1 MQSIDFKFICASKII
16 YQMRI
21 LTHGY
26 SVNYLK
32 EHGFFFLLGPHLQSY
47 LPLFFTHP
55 ITLIH
60 TYPTLLWGLDVP
72 FGMCFWGGSTKIVYT
87 VKRPYRGHVA
97 VHSLQPTVSEEDQF
111 TYSMITKMAK
121 RERQSSVKT
130 KVVDLFCVVC
140 LHKIF
145 NAFNVV
151 LKLTLNFWIPASKER
166 STSINY
172 FSFF

>member
-1 MQSIDFKFICASKII
+1 MCFKNHISNA
-16 YQMRI
+16 YPYTRI
-21 LTHGY
+21 LGKLFKRTRLLFSFRTTFAKLFTIILYTSNHTHTHISNIVVRIGCTLRD
-26 SVNYLK
+26 V
-32 EHGFFFLLGPHLQSY
+32 FL
-47 LPLFFTHP
+47 
-55 ITLIH
+55 
-60 TYPTLLWGLDVP
+60 
-72 FGMCFWGGSTKIVYT
+72 GGSTKIVYN